1 MMNRTAIMSLLKK
14 KTFFKT
20 VMMTAF
26 STSIRYKLAPDSR
39 MKLKR
44 RRKKR
49 RMKPTKLFDL

>member
-1 MMNRTAIMSLLKK
+1 MNRTAIMSLLKK

-26 STSIRYKLAPDSR
+26 SASIRYRLAPDSR

-44 RRKKR
+44 KRKKR
-49 RMKPTKLFDL
+49 RMKLRKLFDL

>member
-1 MMNRTAIMSLLKK
+1 MNRAAIMSLLKK

-26 STSIRYKLAPDSR
+26 SASIRYKLAPDSR

-44 RRKKR
+44 KRKKR
-49 RMKPTKLFDL
+49 RMKLRKLFDL

>member
-44 RRKKR
+44 KRKKR
-49 RMKPTKLFDL
+49 RMKLRKLFDL